1 MSAGES
7 GRVPLAGAPRFLPHG
22 DAALVVSFGEAIDPA
37 INARVMALAAALR
50 MAALPGVVALL
61 PSFRSL
67 LVQYDPL
74 AHSHADMVAAVKE
87 VLAQARP
94 VAQAV
99 RQVVIPACYE
109 AEFAPDL
116 NEVAA
121 AAGMSA
127 DAAAA
132 LHAGAAYQVFML
144 GFMPG
149 FPYMGLLPEKLR
161 LPRLATPRL
170 RLPARS
176 IAIATAMTAI
186 YPLESPG
193 GWRLIGAVPVDLFD
207 IARDPPS
214 LLRPGDRV
222 RFRPVPRREFA
233 ALRAAFLAG
242 DYRPEIE
249 DPAA

>member
-7 GRVPLAGAPRFLPHG
+7 GRVPLAGAPRFLRHG

-161 LPRLATPRL
+161 LPR
-170 RLPARS
+170 S